1 MSHASEQIVEQ
12 LRSMFQG
19 LDSELIHEVLISF
32 DGDIDQ
38 TIEALI
44 KISEESS
51 QKSALDDDYNRN
63 SNSHHSEHSESEDS
77 IEHDKYNEMIAEM
90 MQAQF
95 DLEYE
100 EVLQKAIEES
110 IQKGEEVF
118 QDKKPCLNQRLQPV
132 IKDQLVG
139 KPKLMSRVKGIF
151 SKRKELKEEQIS
163 QDEIEELEKEGNSK
177 ELSQDDEEV
186 ISFEYP
192 ESNSYSRG
200 GFIPRAREDEMIL
213 KY

>member
-12 LRSMFQG
+12 LRSMFQS

-32 DGDIDQ
+32 DGDIDS

-63 SNSHHSEHSESEDS
+63 SNSHPAEHSESEDS
-77 IEHDKYNEMIAEM
+77 TEHDKYNEMIAGM

-110 IQKGEEVF
+110 IQQGDEVIH
-118 QDKKPCLNQRLQPV
+118 DKKALINQRLKPV
-132 IKDQLVG
+132 NKDSLAR
-139 KPKLMSRVKGIF
+139 KPKLINRVKGIF
-151 SKRKELKEEQIS
+151 SKRKELREEQVS
-163 QDEIEELEKEGNSK
+163 DDEIEEISK
-177 ELSQDDEEV
+177 ESSQEDEEV

-192 ESNSYSRG
+192 DSSSYSRG
-200 GFIPRAREDEMIL
+200 AFIPRAREDEMIL